1 MKESPSSRS
10 RHQMFKTI
18 SSLQA
23 RLHTLKKD
31 IRLQDATF
39 RFSHHI
45 PTPLLSQPV
54 FLFFFMAASAFCS
67 QTCEALV
74 EPVQQTESEMTCTIA
89 MSILPIGSIRPKIV
103 LRRAKLVLRPAHF
116 ERVFQ
121 LGYSVCLCYPRK
133 HNSDTLPCKSQ
144 RICTFG
150 MMPTCNHERTYTTFL
165 CRLGKL
171 SNSMFRVRCAFGK
184 IARLLHVRVDELA
197 SARCNCVPHK
207 ILSKY

>member
-1 MKESPSSRS
+1 
-10 RHQMFKTI
+10 
-18 SSLQA
+18 
-23 RLHTLKKD
+23 
-31 IRLQDATF
+31 
-39 RFSHHI
+39 
-45 PTPLLSQPV
+45 
-54 FLFFFMAASAFCS
+54 MAASAFCS

-74 EPVQQTESEMTCTIA
+74 EPVQQTESETTCTIA

-121 LGYSVCLCYPRK
+121 LGYSVCLRYPRK

-150 MMPTCNHERTYTTFL
+150 TMPTCKHERTYTTFL

-171 SNSMFRVRCAFGK
+171 SNSMFRVRESPSQFPVPLGK
-184 IARLLHVRVDELA
+184 SHVCFMFELTNLHLHVVIVCLIKSCQSIDKVLRGNRFIQTSGSKKISRDDGVERVEPFLA
-197 SARCNCVPHK
+197 AHSGSCSLCNQ
-207 ILSKY
+207 